1 MVWGPG
7 PSPNRKQK
15 QRAAGAKLWSNH
27 FKTGGYPCILAAQ
40 ATAQSPPY
48 PIWTDPTNPA
58 RRPSDRPIAAIDTPR
73 APTLGPLGTRPD
85 KTQGM
90 GPPGPPAFSCFRFF
104 PPSLSLG
111 CAGPPT
117 TREFKNAPPSI
128 LGARARAGVHFSHTK
143 LTHKRSS
150 PHPDALPSSCELTP
164 CPRAA
169 RSHPAPAGACARRA
183 AARRTPCRRT

>member
-1 MVWGPG
+1 M
-7 PSPNRKQK
+7 
-15 QRAAGAKLWSNH
+15 WSNH

-111 CAGPPT
+111 SAGPPT
-117 TREFKNAPPSI
+117 TREFKNAPPI
-128 LGARARAGVHFSHTK
+128 LLSSGPPLTCHVPDLFSRASEFLHSYCVRWGLGGSHGV
-143 LTHKRSS
+143 
-150 PHPDALPSSCELTP
+150 
-164 CPRAA
+164 
-169 RSHPAPAGACARRA
+169 APA
-183 AARRTPCRRT
+183 

>member
-1 MVWGPG
+1 MILRLVHPR
-7 PSPNRKQK
+7 PPLPRARAPLFRKQK

-27 FKTGGYPCILAAQ
+27 FETGGSPCILAAQ

-90 GPPGPPAFSCFRFF
+90 APPGPPAFSCFRFF

-111 CAGPPT
+111 SAGPPT
-117 TREFKNAPPSI
+117 DRDFKTAPP
-128 LGARARAGVHFSHTK
+128 
-143 LTHKRSS
+143 
-150 PHPDALPSSCELTP
+150 
-164 CPRAA
+164 
-169 RSHPAPAGACARRA
+169 RRWRFLRGQRW
-183 AARRTPCRRT
+183 RRRRRRRWQRRQISQAVVREDLRIDS